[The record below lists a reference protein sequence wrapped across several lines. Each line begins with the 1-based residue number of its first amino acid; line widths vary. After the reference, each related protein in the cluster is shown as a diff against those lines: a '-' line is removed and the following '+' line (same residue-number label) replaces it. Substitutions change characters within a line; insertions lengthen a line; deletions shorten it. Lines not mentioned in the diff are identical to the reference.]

1 MLARIQST
9 HTRPRLCLLKTMP
22 NDYDDREAK
31 TNPDN
36 LRPSEAPEHR
46 DAIAPS
52 PAIPTLTPATA
63 DSIFTD
69 AVNKIVDAAN
79 VIKSGKAEA
88 EAIERQ
94 RRADHDAL
102 LAAIQK
108 ADDNNQRSYKLL
120 HNELLHLKDSDRTQ
134 NARLA
139 EGDERFAAIE
149 KSIANLKDELIALVT
164 RATLDAAERIE
175 ALENELTALR
185 NADRSP
191 QAPAAPIPSA
201 V

>member
-1 MLARIQST
+1 MSD
-9 HTRPRLCLLKTMP
+9 
-22 NDYDDREAK
+22 NDDREITDTISPPSDREAK

-36 LRPSEAPEHR
+36 LKPSEAPEHR

-52 PAIPTLTPATA
+52 PSIPTLNPATA
-63 DSIFTD
+63 DSMFTD

-149 KSIANLKDELIALVT
+149 RSIANLKDELIALVT
-164 RATLDAAERIE
+164 RATRDAAERIG
-175 ALENELTALR
+175 ALENELAELRTNAAARPETA
-185 NADRSP
+185 ATT
-191 QAPAAPIPSA
+191 
-201 V
+201 